1 MKTKPLWHDRAEE
14 PVFVEEY
21 AQYDGK
27 QAYNRIAFLVAAP
40 VEPDSGRNATF
51 IETLRIYKEDTWRY
65 GSWKVRREELGI
77 VKWCYFEALI
87 SDEAQI
93 PDSESPHCGNCEYWN
108 ERKSS
113 KDYGQCIEWCITR
126 HKNNGCR
133 QYKRREEPK

>member
-1 MKTKPLWHDRAEE
+1 MKTKPLWHDRSEE

-51 IETLRIYKEDTWRY
+51 IESLRIYKEDTWRY

-87 SDEAQI
+87 SDDAQI
-93 PDSESPHCGNCEYWN
+93 PDKDAPRCENCAYGKKM
-108 ERKSS
+108 KS
-113 KDYGQCIEWCITR
+113 DGFLYCDEWCMPRTSE
-126 HKNNGCR
+126 NWCG

>member
-14 PVFVEEY
+14 PVFVDEY

-51 IETLRIYKEDTWRY
+51 IESLRIYKEDTWRY

-77 VKWCYFEALI
+77 VKWCYFEALV
-87 SDEAQI
+87 SDDAQI
-93 PDSESPHCGNCEYWN
+93 PDKDAPCCGNCAYWKKLKHDGFGN
-108 ERKSS
+108 CE
-113 KDYGQCIEWCITR
+113 EWCMPRTSE
-126 HKNNGCR
+126 NWCR